1 MTAGYFDAE
10 GQPYVKVRVVLLD
23 LGVSGEVDFLVDTGS
38 DGAILHPVDASRLN
52 CPFDELVN
60 PMTVASAGGP
70 HTYYVEPALISF
82 YDGEARHDFRID
94 IAVAKPHLLVDG
106 LDSLL
111 GRDILNQP
119 RMDYDL
125 PQSRLEFLPR

>member
-10 GQPYVKVRVVLLD
+10 GQPYLKVRVVLLD
-23 LGVSGEVDFLVDTGS
+23 LGITGEVDFLVDTGS
-38 DGAILHPVDASRLN
+38 DVTILHPSDAGNLD

-60 PMTVASAGGP
+60 PVTVASAGGP
-70 HTYYVEPALISF
+70 HTYYDEPALISF

-94 IAVAKPHLLVDG
+94 IAVAKPHPLVNG

-111 GRDILNQP
+111 GRDILNRL
-119 RMDYDL
+119 RMDYDF
-125 PQSRLEFLPR
+125 PQRRLEFWAR